1 MMSGISGCGERHWES
16 SLFIG
21 KKTFKIFIIIMT
33 ILETDRFGVNLP
45 LSRDVT
51 K

>member
-1 MMSGISGCGERHWES
+1 MNQTQKGSDF
-16 SLFIG
+16 SLFMG
-21 KKTFKIFIIIMT
+21 KKMFKIFIIIMT
-33 ILETDRFGVNLP
+33 ILETGRFGVNLP